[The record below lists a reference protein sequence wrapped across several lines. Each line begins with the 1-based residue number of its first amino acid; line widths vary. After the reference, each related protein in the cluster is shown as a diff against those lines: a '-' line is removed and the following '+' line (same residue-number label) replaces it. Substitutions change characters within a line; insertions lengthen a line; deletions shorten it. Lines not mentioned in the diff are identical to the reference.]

1 MLKGT
6 TAEDIQLL
14 QEINKFELE
23 IEGLKKVLAD
33 NDQSNIEKILAQKQL
48 SKSLQEC

>member
-6 TAEDIQLL
+6 TVEDIQLL

-23 IEGLKKVLAD
+23 IEGLNKALAD
-33 NDQSNIEKILAQKQL
+33 NDKSNMEKTLAQKQL
-48 SKSLQEC
+48 SKGLQEY